1 MLGEFQGLR
10 QRLIEEQRNFFVGQE
25 MRSLKSDTA
34 KYVELRDARQYNQSI
49 EDDGEINGAQF
60 QWCAV
65 EARGWSGEEGGR
77 PDCKRSFQEVSSNDG
92 VGKGNCESK

>member
-1 MLGEFQGLR
+1 MKLRPGSLSIKCKIPGMLGEFQGLR
-10 QRLIEEQRNFFVGQE
+10 RRLIEEQRNFFVGQE
-25 MRSLKSDTA
+25 MRSLKSDTT

-65 EARGWSGEEGGR
+65 EARELEWRGGR
-77 PDCKRSFQEVSSNDG
+77 PA
-92 VGKGNCESK
+92 